1 MRTTEEERRLTE
13 GGLGGGGDEAELE
26 AKQQLGEDGED
37 GSQAATQTRPPSSC
51 SSGGH
56 RKRQLQHLLDRT

>member
-1 MRTTEEERRLTE
+1 MRMIEEERRLTE
-13 GGLGGGGDEAELE
+13 GGLGGRGDDTELE

-37 GSQAATQTRPPSSC
+37 GFQAATQTRPPSSC
-51 SSGGH
+51 SAGGR